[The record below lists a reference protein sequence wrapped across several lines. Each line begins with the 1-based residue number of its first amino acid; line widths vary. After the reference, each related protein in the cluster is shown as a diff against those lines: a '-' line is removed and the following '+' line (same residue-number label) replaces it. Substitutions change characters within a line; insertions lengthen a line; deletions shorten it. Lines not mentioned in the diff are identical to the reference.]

1 VLVLGLMLVLFVVAA
16 PKGIIGLFQRI
27 RRAGGK
33 A

>member
-1 VLVLGLMLVLFVVAA
+1 MLVLFVVAA